1 MNDASIRILA
11 DSTIA
16 PVLRHQLTR
25 RGFIGAIAAVGAAG
39 ILTACSPGG
48 QSAPAPGATGGAI
61 EDSLSIY
68 SWGE

>member
-25 RGFIGAIAAVGAAG
+25 RGFIGTIAAVGAAG
-39 ILTACSPGG
+39 ILTACSPSGG
-48 QSAPAPGATGGAI
+48 SAPAPGATGGTV
-61 EDSLSIY
+61 EDSLHLQL
-68 SWGE
+68 G